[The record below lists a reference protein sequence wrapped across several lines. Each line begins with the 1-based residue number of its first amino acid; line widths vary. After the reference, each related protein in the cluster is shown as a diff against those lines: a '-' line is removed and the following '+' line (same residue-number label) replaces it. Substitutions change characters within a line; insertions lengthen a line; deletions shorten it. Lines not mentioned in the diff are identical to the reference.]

1 MIDYL
6 LCSISTIAAL
16 WLLNHVH
23 FVVRWWR
30 TLFIPYETALD
41 LGVLGLFY
49 YFFLLPICNFFG
61 IIIPLIVGYNLTC
74 TGHRIFLLTCQNGLI
89 SLGKLSIHLGDYTTW
104 RSLMIRLSVLNM
116 HVILARNI
124 LDKILKLLSAWS
136 CDVQP

>member
-1 MIDYL
+1 MASESCPLCGAMVEDTLHTLRDCTRPRRTWLIL
-6 LCSISTIAAL
+6 L
-16 WLLNHVH
+16 
-23 FVVRWWR
+23 
-30 TLFIPYETALD
+30 
-41 LGVLGLFY
+41 
-49 YFFLLPICNFFG
+49 FFLLPICNFFG